1 MYRATTFFP
10 SALILLLTTI
20 VSTGFSQGDEHT
32 TLVGQIAFE
41 YTSDIWGYTDTTT
54 GIDYALLGTFS
65 GMAIIDATTD
75 MANPTQV
82 AYVTGVSSGWKDIKT
97 WKNYSYLVSEGGGG
111 LEIVDLSDPTSP
123 VLVQNHTN
131 DFSTAHNLYIDE
143 NGFAYVVGANAA
155 NGGLIIYD
163 LADPENPVKTGQW
176 AVDYIHDIFVRD
188 NVAWASAIRSAS
200 IIVIDVSN
208 KTAPTET
215 TR

>member
-41 YTSDIWGYTDTTT
+41 YTSDIWGYTDTTK

-123 VLVQNHTN
+123 VLVQNHTS
-131 DFSTAHNLYIDE
+131 DFTTAHNLYIDE
-143 NGFAYVVGANAA
+143 NGFAYVVGANSTAS
-155 NGGLIIYD
+155 GVMMIFDPLIRRI
-163 LADPENPVKTGQW
+163 L
-176 AVDYIHDIFVRD
+176 
-188 NVAWASAIRSAS
+188 
-200 IIVIDVSN
+200 
-208 KTAPTET
+208 
-215 TR
+215 